1 MQFFQ
6 ISGIRNLSGTSKQAK
21 AWHIKG
27 DFQRGSIFIWN
38 IIVTAHNLIDI
49 AIII

>member
-6 ISGIRNLSGTSKQAK
+6 NSGVRNLSGTSKQAK
-21 AWHIKG
+21 AWHMKG
-27 DFQRGSIFIWN
+27 DRQRGSIFISN
-38 IIVTAHNLIDI
+38 IIVTAHNLTDI

>member
-6 ISGIRNLSGTSKQAK
+6 NSGVRNLSGTSKQAK

-27 DFQRGSIFIWN
+27 DFQCGSIVIWN